1 MGRWGE
7 EVGAMGRWGEEVGE
21 YKVLHCGS
29 ALCSH
34 DTKVWQ
40 LKTSAAAMTHRFGN

>member
-1 MGRWGE
+1 MW
-7 EVGAMGRWGEEVGE
+7 RWGEEVGE
-21 YKVLHCGS
+21 YKVLHSGS

-40 LKTSAAAMTHRFGN
+40 LETSALVLL